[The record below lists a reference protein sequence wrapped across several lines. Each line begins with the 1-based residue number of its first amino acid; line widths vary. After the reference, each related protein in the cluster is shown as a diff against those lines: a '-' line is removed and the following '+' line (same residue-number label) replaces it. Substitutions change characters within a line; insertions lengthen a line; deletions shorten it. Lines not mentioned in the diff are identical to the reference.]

1 MLGVV
6 VIVGVNVAVGVG
18 VGVTQHD
25 SKQYV
30 PGNDTQEL
38 GMVDDGVDVES
49 KYAC

>member
-1 MLGVV
+1 VGVA

-30 PGNDTQEL
+30 PGNDSQEL
-38 GMVDDGVDVES
+38 GILDGEVDIES
-49 KYAC
+49 EYVS